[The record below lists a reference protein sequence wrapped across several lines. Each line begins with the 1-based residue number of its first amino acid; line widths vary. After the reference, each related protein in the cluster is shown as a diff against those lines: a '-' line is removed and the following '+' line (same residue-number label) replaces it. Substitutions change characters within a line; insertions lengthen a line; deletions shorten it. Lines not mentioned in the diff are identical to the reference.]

1 MKNTKLTI
9 TKTVRESLKNLV
21 KVYERLIPLKED
33 VENRVDKDFNDSD
46 FDFTMKYLSVFNSM
60 TSIRM
65 KECLEV
71 VKSDLK

>member
-1 MKNTKLTI
+1 MKNLKLKI
-9 TKTVRESLKNLV
+9 TKTVRESLENLV

-33 VENRVDKDFNDSD
+33 VENRVDKDFNESD

-60 TSIRM
+60 TSLKMRQ
-65 KECLEV
+65 CLEV